1 MRRHAH
7 ANPFVRR
14 KLKPLLDEI
23 KSKAT
28 SEWPRHFNLAWQ
40 ILHDELDVACP
51 CRKFHPVGV
60 RRRIGCSSAGCW
72 ISAE

>member
-1 MRRHAH
+1 LRPEELHSGRSSMRRHAH

-28 SEWPRHFNLAWQ
+28 SE
-40 ILHDELDVACP
+40 
-51 CRKFHPVGV
+51 
-60 RRRIGCSSAGCW
+60 
-72 ISAE
+72 